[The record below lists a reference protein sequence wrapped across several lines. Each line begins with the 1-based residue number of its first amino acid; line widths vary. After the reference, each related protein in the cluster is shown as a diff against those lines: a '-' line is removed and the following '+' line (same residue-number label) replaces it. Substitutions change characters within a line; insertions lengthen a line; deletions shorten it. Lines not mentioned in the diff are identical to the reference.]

1 MRFTKSTQSIDK
13 VKKVDY
19 NNDIENKEVKHLDEW
34 DDDDLKK
41 MMEDC
46 RITRK
51 RNRIA
56 LILSVIAMAINLF
69 RIITILIG
77 AME

>member
-1 MRFTKSTQSIDK
+1 M
-13 VKKVDY
+13 
-19 NNDIENKEVKHLDEW
+19 DEW